1 MRIYLKN
8 MLLQWNSIDPILG
21 LRCCKFASPLYFLQ
35 HCQGGN
41 MHTLNELLWMYTYMA
56 RFAKFLCSRYV
67 RSIFMGIFEWNV
79 ARRLKIC
86 CLKPLEMEYAI
97 RSRVFLRFRSNFETT
112 LKMIVRICWKSWI
125 SSFDPSQRKN
135 QNFPRYFLWMIFQWG
150 LIS

>member
-97 RSRVFLRFRSNFETT
+97 NSRKIKIIMWVHMPSRNQIGGIRPTTSFWLLNF
-112 LKMIVRICWKSWI
+112 KSL
-125 SSFDPSQRKN
+125 QQHN
-135 QNFPRYFLWMIFQWG
+135 QGCLHVE
-150 LIS
+150 